1 MKFAC
6 QGELAAILS
15 PLVGQVLDCVYES
28 ARIQFSAPAPFTD
41 NDAIKVITGIVC
53 PGEIPKGAKPTQY
66 TSAAENYGYDLGIM
80 KKTGQKKLDPSG
92 CEFVEGNRRL
102 AQ

>member
-6 QGELAAILS
+6 QGELGAILS
-15 PLVGQVLDCVYES
+15 PLLGQVLNCVYES

-66 TSAAENYGYDLGIM
+66 T
-80 KKTGQKKLDPSG
+80 
-92 CEFVEGNRRL
+92 RRPRTTAMTWGL
-102 AQ
+102 